1 MAVSNQNERVVTPTL
16 SDAPFFDGL
25 FREMNVQVDQMHR
38 DMQAMRNAML
48 RMNPTEEA
56 SAETNTAL
64 DKFRDPI
71 MVGPDGNK
79 RFQVQVDVSP
89 FKPDEITIKTVERQ
103 LTIHAKHEQ
112 KTASSSV
119 YHVFSRQYTL
129 PDGTDPEHL
138 RATLSNDGVLSIHC
152 PLELTDSPTN
162 RRIAID
168 KK

>member
-1 MAVSNQNERVVTPTL
+1 M
-16 SDAPFFDGL
+16 
-25 FREMNVQVDQMHR
+25 
-38 DMQAMRNAML
+38 
-48 RMNPTEEA
+48 
-56 SAETNTAL
+56 
-64 DKFRDPI
+64 
-71 MVGPDGNK
+71 
-79 RFQVQVDVSP
+79 QVQVDVSP
-89 FKPDEITIKTVERQ
+89 FKPNEITIKIVEKQ

-152 PLELTDSPTN
+152 PLEHVESPAN
-162 RRIAID
+162 RQIAID